1 MRTRG
6 QDLLAGGRAYGA
18 ACRAGQDV
26 LWDSEG
32 FSMAQRYAGLKGHGR
47 GSSREMG
54 QIMLCGSFGFYLMDA
69 REPVK
74 SFEQARSI
82 QFVN

>member
-47 GSSREMG
+47 DSPREMG
-54 QIMLCGSFGFYLMDA
+54 QIMLCGSFGFYLIDA

>member
-1 MRTRG
+1 MRG
-6 QDLLAGGRAYGA
+6 QDLLAGGRACGA

-26 LWDSEG
+26 LWDPEG
-32 FSMAQRYAGLKGHGR
+32 FSMAQPYAGLKGHGR
-47 GSSREMG
+47 GSSKEMG
-54 QIMLCGSFGFYLMDA
+54 QIMLCGGFEFYLMDE

-74 SFEQARSI
+74 SLEQARSI